1 MICTIRRLTH
11 TAIAV
16 AALTVSAAFFAAP
29 AVDAQEPP
37 PAVVAGDSLY
47 EIRLTDGSSLIGRVV
62 ADDGEE
68 LVVETAA
75 GARITLRRAQ
85 IRSMRLVR
93 GRMVDGEMWLEDP
106 HATRLFFGPT
116 ARAVPQG
123 EGYFGVYEL
132 FFPFVTYGVTDRL
145 TISGGTPVV
154 PGAIGEAFY
163 VSPKLEVM
171 RTPMA
176 SAAVGVLAFFA
187 TRELDGTVGLLYAVG
202 TFGEPDRALTVGAT
216 VPFIA
221 TRGTTEIGREPAL
234 MLGGEARMTR
244 RTKFISENYFA
255 PSAGYGLVSGGVR
268 FFGERL
274 SADFGL
280 GAAIGDGAF
289 ECCLPLVNFVYS
301 FGGSR

>member
-1 MICTIRRLTH
+1 MIRTIRRVVH

-16 AALTVSAAFFAAP
+16 AALTVSAAFAAAP

-62 ADDGEE
+62 ADDGDE

-75 GARITLRRAQ
+75 GARINLRRSQ
-85 IRSMRLVR
+85 IRSLRLVR
-93 GRMVDGEMWLEDP
+93 GKVVNGEMWLEDP

-132 FFPFVTYGVTDRL
+132 FFPFVTYGVTDRF

-163 VSPKLEVM
+163 VAPKLEVM
-171 RTPMA
+171 RTPTA

-187 TRELDGTVGLLYAVG
+187 TRELDGTAGLLYGVG
-202 TFGEPDRALTVGAT
+202 TFGGPDRALTVGAT

-221 TRGTTEIGREPAL
+221 TSGDAEIGREPAL

-244 RTKFISENYFA
+244 RTKFISENYFV
-255 PSAGYGLVSGGVR
+255 PSVSYGLLSGGVR

-280 GAAIGDGAF
+280 GAAFGEGSF